1 MMNKDFA
8 KKAIADNAL
17 WESIRHHR
25 EIYTSVKDVDYT
37 PDVRKRLRIVPRE
50 DILEEWKS
58 DYQAMMESM
67 IYGKKPSFEELLAA
81 LSELQERFRIS
92 K

>member
-1 MMNKDFA
+1 MQFYCTSTND
-8 KKAIADNAL
+8 AL

-58 DYQAMMESM
+58 DYQAMVESM

>member
-1 MMNKDFA
+1 MQFYCTSTND
-8 KKAIADNAL
+8 AL

-67 IYGKKPSFEELLAA
+67 IYGKKPSFE
-81 LSELQERFRIS
+81 S
-92 K
+92 

>member
-1 MMNKDFA
+1 MGSEMC
-8 KKAIADNAL
+8 
-17 WESIRHHR
+17 IRD
-25 EIYTSVKDVDYT
+25 S
-37 PDVRKRLRIVPRE
+37 LQIVPRK

-67 IYGKKPSFEELLAA
+67 IYGEKPSFEELLDA
-81 LSELQERFRIS
+81 LSELQKRFRIS

>member
-1 MMNKDFA
+1 MQFYCTSTND
-8 KKAIADNAL
+8 AL

-37 PDVRKRLRIVPRE
+37 PDVRKRLRIFPRE

>member
-8 KKAIADNAL
+8 KKAIADDAL

-37 PDVRKRLRIVPRE
+37 PDICKRLRIISRK

-67 IYGKKPSFEELLAA
+67 IYGKNLHLKNY
-81 LSELQERFRIS
+81 
-92 K
+92 